1 MHYTIEK
8 LTSLFNKPNCFITLR
23 AEQQQRHHSHIE
35 TPQQPGTTVNGSS
48 RPYLKYVIDGFEPP
62 LFEAMNTEFE
72 APDSDSDAEDW
83 LGGAGLVEK
92 PRMVNKIDINYA
104 KIAKKVC
111 PREAASLSLWGNF
124 HEGWCESSEN
134 VHLDQTLWEPLRKRK
149 CKPEYRTGTHAEL
162 HAVLC

>member
-1 MHYTIEK
+1 MEKEFAPAGRAATTLSDAVLERASSENTTLPPDMHYTIEK

-111 PREAASLSLWGNF
+111 PREAASLSL
-124 HEGWCESSEN
+124 
-134 VHLDQTLWEPLRKRK
+134 
-149 CKPEYRTGTHAEL
+149 
-162 HAVLC
+162 